1 MLYVGEYKYA
11 SLRYC
16 SLLGRNVVF
25 ENYYGDDVKKPGKCL
40 YESICGCEICS
51 YLNDPAINMLP
62 SGGNVEELQVRV
74 AE

>member
-1 MLYVGEYKYA
+1 MGEYKYA

-25 ENYYGDDVKKPGKCL
+25 ENYYGDDAKNPGECL
-40 YESICGCEICS
+40 YKSICGCEICS
-51 YLNDPAINMLP
+51 YLSARTAEILP
-62 SGGNVEELQVRV
+62 EGVKTEELKIRT